1 MSQAIRRFQV
11 NQCYFGTPGNRNLMG
26 PLSADDGLLAPV
38 FIIAALGTVS
48 V

>member
-1 MSQAIRRFQV
+1 
-11 NQCYFGTPGNRNLMG
+11 MG